1 MSSHH
6 FSVGLQYRYPVL
18 VAPKLGSK
26 GLCIELHRPFC
37 VLPPSADQAER
48 TTYEN
53 QKSTREY
60 KVYIHRLKTWVEV
73 TEEQYYA
80 YYRDIWATRKR
91 AQAHGQC
98 MCPKSKTWMCDGDCL
113 ACEFRAAGDNLS
125 LDYTVEDGEGN
136 QKSWA
141 DDLPDDTPNAQ
152 SIMEDR
158 ELLCALYQKLQ
169 ELDPEGRR
177 ICELIMEG
185 KSERDIASTLGI
197 SRNTYTYRRDK
208 LLRVL
213 REQLGMY
220 I

>member
-1 MSSHH
+1 MKINDN
-6 FSVGLQYRYPVL
+6 PN
-18 VAPKLGSK
+18 
-26 GLCIELHRPFC
+26 
-37 VLPPSADQAER
+37 
-48 TTYEN
+48 TN
-53 QKSTREY
+53 REY
-60 KVYIHRLKTWVEV
+60 KVYLHSTKEWIPV
-73 TEEQYYA
+73 TEEVYRV

-113 ACEFRAAGDNLS
+113 VCEFRSAGDNLS

-141 DDLPDDTPNAQ
+141 DDLQDDTPDAQ

-185 KSERDIASTLGI
+185 KSERDIASIMGYNNQSAVNYRKQKAFDRLRILLG
-197 SRNTYTYRRDK
+197 D
-208 LLRVL
+208 
-213 REQLGMY
+213 Y

>member
-1 MSSHH
+1 MYVSH
-6 FSVGLQYRYPVL
+6 
-18 VAPKLGSK
+18 
-26 GLCIELHRPFC
+26 
-37 VLPPSADQAER
+37 
-48 TTYEN
+48 
-53 QKSTREY
+53 
-60 KVYIHRLKTWVEV
+60 
-73 TEEQYYA
+73 
-80 YYRDIWATRKR
+80 
-91 AQAHGQC
+91 
-98 MCPKSKTWMCDGDCL
+98 KSKTWMCDGDCL

-125 LDYTVEDGEGN
+125 LDYAVEDGEGN

-185 KSERDIASTLGI
+185 KSERDIASSLGV

-208 LLRVL
+208 LLRIL

>member
-1 MSSHH
+1 MKINDN
-6 FSVGLQYRYPVL
+6 PN
-18 VAPKLGSK
+18 
-26 GLCIELHRPFC
+26 
-37 VLPPSADQAER
+37 
-48 TTYEN
+48 TN
-53 QKSTREY
+53 REY
-60 KVYIHRLKTWVEV
+60 KVYLHSTKEWIPV
-73 TEEQYYA
+73 TEEVYRV

-98 MCPKSKTWMCDGDCL
+98 MCPKSKTWMCDGNCL
-113 ACEFRAAGDNLS
+113 VCEFHSAGDNLS
-125 LDYTVEDGEGN
+125 LDYTVEDGDGK

-141 DDLPDDTPNAQ
+141 DDLQDDSPDAQ

-158 ELLCALYQKLQ
+158 ELLCALYKKLQ
-169 ELDPEGRR
+169 ELDPECRR

-185 KSERDIASTLGI
+185 KSERDIASALGM

-208 LLRVL
+208 LLRIL

>member
-1 MSSHH
+1 M
-6 FSVGLQYRYPVL
+6 
-18 VAPKLGSK
+18 K
-26 GLCIELHRPFC
+26 IN
-37 VLPPSADQAER
+37 D
-48 TTYEN
+48 N
-53 QKSTREY
+53 QSTNLEY
-60 KVYIHRLKTWVEV
+60 KVYLRSANEWVSV
-73 TEEQYYA
+73 TEELYRT

-113 ACEFRAAGDNLS
+113 VCEFRSAGDNLS
-125 LDYTVEDGEGN
+125 LDYTVEDGKGK

-141 DDLPDDTPNAQ
+141 DDLQDDSPDAQ

-158 ELLCALYQKLQ
+158 ELLCALYKKLQ
-169 ELDPEGRR
+169 ELDPEGSR

-185 KSERDIASTLGI
+185 KSERDIASALGV

-208 LLRVL
+208 LLRIL

>member
-1 MSSHH
+1 MKINDN
-6 FSVGLQYRYPVL
+6 PN
-18 VAPKLGSK
+18 
-26 GLCIELHRPFC
+26 
-37 VLPPSADQAER
+37 
-48 TTYEN
+48 TN
-53 QKSTREY
+53 REY
-60 KVYIHRLKTWVEV
+60 KVYLHSTKEWIPV
-73 TEEQYYA
+73 TEEVYRV

-113 ACEFRAAGDNLS
+113 VCEFRSAGDNLS

-141 DDLPDDTPNAQ
+141 DDLQDDTLDAQ

-185 KSERDIASTLGI
+185 KSERDIASIMGYNNQSAVNYRKQKAFDRLRILLGD
-197 SRNTYTYRRDK
+197 Y
-208 LLRVL
+208 L
-213 REQLGMY
+213 
-220 I
+220 

>member
-1 MSSHH
+1 
-6 FSVGLQYRYPVL
+6 
-18 VAPKLGSK
+18 
-26 GLCIELHRPFC
+26 
-37 VLPPSADQAER
+37 
-48 TTYEN
+48 
-53 QKSTREY
+53 
-60 KVYIHRLKTWVEV
+60 
-73 TEEQYYA
+73 
-80 YYRDIWATRKR
+80 
-91 AQAHGQC
+91 

-113 ACEFRAAGDNLS
+113 ACEFRATGDNLS

-185 KSERDIASTLGI
+185 KSERDIASALGV

-208 LLRVL
+208 LLRIL
-213 REQLGMY
+213 REQLGIPMSAKSSASLQCRRFLTAVFTHEKRQAARSQVKKRTSHLSKALCLP
-220 I
+220 

>member
-1 MSSHH
+1 MATA
-6 FSVGLQYRYPVL
+6 LPVNFEPL
-18 VAPKLGSK
+18 E
-26 GLCIELHRPFC
+26 I
-37 VLPPSADQAER
+37 
-48 TTYEN
+48 T
-53 QKSTREY
+53 
-60 KVYIHRLKTWVEV
+60 
-73 TEEQYYA
+73 
-80 YYRDIWATRKR
+80 
-91 AQAHGQC
+91 
-98 MCPKSKTWMCDGDCL
+98 
-113 ACEFRAAGDNLS
+113 S
-125 LDYTVEDGEGN
+125 LDYAVEDGEGN

-169 ELDPEGRR
+169 ELAPEGRR

-185 KSERDIASTLGI
+185 KSERDIASSLGV

-208 LLRVL
+208 LLRIL